1 MRRRCSKG
9 ASIIAVMPKPR
20 RPFVDSCRRWRA
32 VSAAVAA
39 GLACAPAAAQS
50 PPAAPASA
58 ASAPAQ
64 LDRVEI
70 KATRPSDT
78 EERRRSTA
86 AKIVVGRE
94 EIERYGDTNL
104 GDVLKRLP
112 GVTLGGRPGRGG
124 EIRMRGLGSG
134 YTQILLDGQRVAPG
148 FSLDSLTPEQIERI
162 EILRAPT
169 AETGARAI
177 AGTINIVT
185 REGFTRHINE
195 LRLTAGLENGRLQP
209 HVAWTRN
216 EPVGPFIVNYSLSA
230 FDIDRDSDST
240 TTTVARSLAD
250 DSTTLAQRDVGAVR
264 DRRRGV
270 HATGRLQWRG
280 EQGVDSFTL
289 MPLLL
294 HTIGTSQRSGVLTQT
309 VGASPP
315 PYDTSTGEGENRI
328 TLARLNGQWM
338 RRLDAGGRLEWK
350 FGAGHGLFNGSNRR
364 EETTAGVATRQLDDR
379 NEFVDRNLLVGGKFL
394 RTLAGDHNLVAGAE
408 AEANRRTEMRIT
420 NDPALLANFGDNVG
434 ASSTRIAAYAQDE
447 WQLTPQWA
455 AHAGLR
461 WEVITTRGETGQLA
475 QGSGGRA
482 AQANRSSVWTPL
494 LHAVWKPAPA
504 SRDQLR
510 FSLTRSY
517 RSPTL
522 QNLIGRPSIN
532 TRYPAP
538 GSNTPTQPDRA
549 GNPDLKPE
557 LATGLDIAAERYLAG
572 GGLLSASVFHRQI
585 KNYLRSRTALEE
597 VAWSPGEPRYVSRP
611 QNVGDAVTQGL
622 EFEAKFRASELIA
635 GAPNVDLRAN
645 ASVFRSRV
653 DAVPGP
659 DNRLDQQPDYSANL
673 GADYRVPGW
682 PLTIGGNLNWTPGYD
697 TRLSEIQ
704 TAYQGRKVVVD
715 AYGLWVFGPA
725 LQLRLSASNL
735 SPRDYL
741 TGASTDGVEPLT
753 GLPYR
758 ETSTTT
764 ARTFLNVQLRL
775 EMKL

>member
-1 MRRRCSKG
+1 M
-9 ASIIAVMPKPR
+9 AVMSKP
-20 RPFVDSCRRWRA
+20 CRTPAPSFGRWQR

-39 GLACAPAAAQS
+39 GLVCGAVAAQS

-64 LDRVEI
+64 LNRVEI
-70 KATRPSDT
+70 TATRPSDT

-134 YTQILLDGQRVAPG
+134 YTQILLDGQRVPPG

-177 AGTINIVT
+177 AGTVNIVT
-185 REGFTRHINE
+185 REGFTRRINE

-216 EPVGPFIVNYSLSA
+216 ESVGPFIANYSLSA
-230 FDIDRDSDST
+230 FDTDRDSGST

-250 DSTTLAQRDVGAVR
+250 NSITLAQRDAGEVR
-264 DRRRGV
+264 DRRHGV

-280 EQGVDSFTL
+280 EQGADSVTL

-294 HTIGTSQRSGVLTQT
+294 HTIGRSQRSGVLTQT
-309 VGASPP
+309 IGASPP
-315 PYDTSTGEGENRI
+315 AYDTAMSEGDNRF
-328 TLARLNGQWM
+328 TLARLNGQWN

-350 FGAGHGLFNGSNRR
+350 FGAGQGRFDGASRR
-364 EETTAGVATRQLDDR
+364 EESTAGALTRVLDDR
-379 NEFVDRNLLVGGKFL
+379 NEFVDRNLLAAAKFM
-394 RTLAGDHNLVAGAE
+394 RTLAGEHSLVAGAE
-408 AEANRRTEMRIT
+408 AEANRRAETRIT

-434 ASSTRIAAYAQDE
+434 ASSTRVAAYAQDE
-447 WQLTPQWA
+447 WPLSPQWA

-461 WEVITTRGETGQLA
+461 WEAITTRGATGQLA
-475 QGSGGRA
+475 PGDGSA
-482 AQANRSSVWTPL
+482 EQTNRSGVWTPL
-494 LHAVWKPAPA
+494 LHAVWKPEPA

-522 QNLIGRPSIN
+522 QSLIGRPSIN
-532 TRYPAP
+532 SRNPAP
-538 GSNTPTQPDRA
+538 GANTPTQADRA

-557 LATGLDIAAERYLAG
+557 LATGFDIAAERYLAG

-585 KNYLRSRTALEE
+585 KNYLRSRTALED
-597 VAWSPGEPRYVSRP
+597 VAWSPGQPRYVSRP
-611 QNVGDAVTQGL
+611 QNVGDALTQGVEL
-622 EFEAKFRASELIA
+622 EAKFRVSELIA
-635 GAPNVDLRAN
+635 DAPKIDLRAN
-645 ASVFRSRV
+645 ASFFRSRV
-653 DAVPGP
+653 KAVPGP
-659 DNRLDQQPDYSANL
+659 DNRLDQQPGHTANL

-682 PLTIGGNLNWTPGYD
+682 PLTIGGNVNWTPGYD
-697 TRLSEIQ
+697 TRLSDIQ
-704 TAYQGRKVVVD
+704 TAYQGPKVVAE

-725 LQLRLSASNL
+725 VQLRLTASNL

-741 TGASTDGVEPLT
+741 TGGSTDGVEPSTALA
-753 GLPYR
+753 YR
-758 ETSTTT
+758 ETSATT
-764 ARTFLNVQLRL
+764 APTFLNVQLRL
-775 EMKL
+775 ELKL